1 MLFESLNNLCGR
13 YYHYPLSTDEKIEVE
28 RDGAG
33 VQTQVCPFI
42 ELYNFS
48 KLFHANGIIYA
59 EGLCG

>member
-1 MLFESLNNLCGR
+1 MLCDPLDNLWGR
-13 YYHYPLSTDEKIEVE
+13 YYHYPHSTDEKIEVE

-48 KLFHANGIIYA
+48 KLFRANGIIYA
-59 EGLCG
+59 EVLCG